1 MQQQVGCISIL
12 KIAIPIT
19 LIVTSQKICFAD
31 SPPQGLLVV
40 STINISKINM
50 IAEDILNIQEANSQ
64 KNANR

>member
-1 MQQQVGCISIL
+1 
-12 KIAIPIT
+12 
-19 LIVTSQKICFAD
+19 
-31 SPPQGLLVV
+31 GLLVV